1 MQRDNEWTL
10 NTSLKLGFS
19 HVTVYTGQAYQ
30 WIQRQ
35 GDRLL

>member
-1 MQRDNEWTL
+1 MQRDIEWTL
-10 NTSLKLGFS
+10 NTSPTLGGS
-19 HVTVYTGQAYQ
+19 HVTVYTGQACQ